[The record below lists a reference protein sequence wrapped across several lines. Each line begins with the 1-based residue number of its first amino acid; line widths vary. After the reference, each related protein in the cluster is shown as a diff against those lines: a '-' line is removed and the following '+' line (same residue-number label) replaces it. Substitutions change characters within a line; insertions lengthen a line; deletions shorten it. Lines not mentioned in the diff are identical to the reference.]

1 MSLFKVLK
9 GDSSR
14 ISTEITP
21 FKDGCFYFCTDD
33 GKVYIDAEVDGEQRR
48 VCINP
53 DGVSPRQGIEN
64 AGKLLGV
71 DANGDVVPVP
81 MFSSET
87 AIRWGDLNGAN
98 QGGD

>member
-1 MSLFKVLK
+1 MSLFKILK

-21 FKDGCFYFCTDD
+21 FHDGCLYYCTDN
-33 GKVYIDAEVDGEQRR
+33 GKIYIDSESGGEQRR

-53 DGVSPRQGIEN
+53 DGVSLRQGIEN
-64 AGKLLGV
+64 AGKILGV

-98 QGGD
+98 QRR